1 MLLCGVGIGFGF
13 AVLGV
18 AMYAVIG
25 VNDEVT
31 QVVRFD
37 NPVQSGDLVDALR
50 DDLVLGLAALALPA
64 DVDIVVSLF
73 SSEIFALLL

>member
-1 MLLCGVGIGFGF
+1 MLLCGVGIGFGV

-18 AMYAVIG
+18 AMDAVLG
-25 VNDEVT
+25 VNVEVAL
-31 QVVRFD
+31 VVRFD
-37 NPVQSGDLVDALR
+37 NPVRSGDLVDALR

-64 DVDIVVSLF
+64 DADLVVGLF